1 MQHTLD
7 GIVADRVTG
16 LQAGLDARLQEPG
29 IEALIDAE
37 PPVRAAKC
45 LCASLD
51 IEFDDI
57 YPEPKPPDTG

>member
-7 GIVADRVTG
+7 GI
-16 LQAGLDARLQEPG
+16 
-29 IEALIDAE
+29 
-37 PPVRAAKC
+37 PPLRAAKC